1 MRDVEILRFENDYRP
16 IKSKMRIGNITIFL
30 DKKFNWFNRL
40 MIRLIFGF
48 KIEGVNDNE
57 KKER

>member
-1 MRDVEILRFENDYRP
+1 MNNIEVLRFENDCLP

-30 DKKFNWFNRL
+30 DKKFNWFNKL

-48 KIEGVNDNE
+48 KIEEVNN
-57 KKER
+57 K